1 MNAPFSMIQHGSGEL
16 LNRSRKRCSLWRSSS
31 ARSCSCCAIR
41 DRCRPSSN
49 WASAVQNAGSSAS
62 LAANARASV
71 TCNDS
76 TPWREVP
83 AARGKFRW
91 APPWAGASA
100 AASTAPATP
109 GSCTSACARRGPIA
123 SSGQNAAAASRPRSR
138 PARGITPPSS
148 LSVMHTPCGHP
159 ASSKVCRPYCG
170 ASIWRIPGVRT
181 RGAQGGLFDAAQAR
195 GTLGRRGAASSG
207 MSPAHARAAA
217 ACWPARG
224 RRGRSAPAPPGTAAS
239 GSHAVHFDVEALGRN
254 AAQVSE
260 KTVFLVPR

>member
-1 MNAPFSMIQHGSGEL
+1 MQLLRHPGQVPPFQQLGQRRAERRQQRFAGRKRPGIGHMQRQHAVAGSACGQGKVPVGAPLGRCIGGRQHRTCHAGEL
-16 LNRSRKRCSLWRSSS
+16 HQCLRQ
-31 ARSCSCCAIR
+31 ARP
-41 DRCRPSSN
+41 DRVVRPER
-49 WASAVQNAGSSAS
+49 GSSQQAQKPPGQRHHATVIVVRHAHS
-62 LAANARASV
+62 LRS
-71 TCNDS
+71 
-76 TPWREVP
+76 
-83 AARGKFRW
+83 
-91 APPWAGASA
+91 
-100 AASTAPATP
+100 
-109 GSCTSACARRGPIA
+109 
-123 SSGQNAAAASRPRSR
+123 PRVQQS
-138 PARGITPPSS
+138 
-148 LSVMHTPCGHP
+148 
-159 ASSKVCRPYCG
+159 CRPYCG